1 MDMIKFFGK
10 VLLFVTVPAVFV
22 VVSTCIITSLIAI
35 ISSRYD
41 GITFGSAFQTSLGVI
56 TFLMTL
62 TSIVGMIM
70 FLVSLEDKKYKG

>member
-22 VVSTCIITSLIAI
+22 LVSTTIITSLVAV

-41 GITFGSAFQTSLGVI
+41 GVTFSSAYEHSLGII
-56 TFLMTL
+56 TFLMVL